1 MSDVQCSGSFSDEEM
16 LDDAS
21 QYDELPLSLHTVDAA
36 DGVSSQPDHNVL
48 PASGNPTACP
58 SPASPNDLEGD
69 YEGIF
74 ASRVHLPAA
83 EQQTVLAASPE
94 DVTPTVG
101 TGVLARIENIF
112 EAMADVLLKERGQ
125 LSVELVTRPR
135 ASRQKIDLM
144 DSPPAQS
151 VAVQRLC
158 FPGKTEREAWRF
170 GETIRLHRRVRP
182 LTMNSRRDSNPGTRA
197 RSSAQRCRAIETVPL
212 KRSRPTRFT
221 N

>member
-1 MSDVQCSGSFSDEEM
+1 MSDVHCSGSLSDDDM

-36 DGVSSQPDHNVL
+36 DRVSSQPDHNVL

-58 SPASPNDLEGD
+58 SPASSNDLEAD

-74 ASRVHLPAA
+74 ASRVHLPAGV
-83 EQQTVLAASPE
+83 QQAVLTASPE
-94 DVTPTVG
+94 DVNPTIG
-101 TGVLARIENIF
+101 TDVLARIESIF
-112 EAMADVLLKERGQ
+112 EAMADVLLNERGQ

-135 ASRQKIDLM
+135 ASRQNIDLM
-144 DSPPAQS
+144 DSTPAQI

-170 GETIRLHRRVRP
+170 GETIRLHQHVRS
-182 LTMNSRRDSNPGTRA
+182 LTVNSRRDSHPGTRA
-197 RSSAQRCRAIETVPL
+197 RSSAQRCRVIETVP
-212 KRSRPTRFT
+212 
-221 N
+221 